1 MNLRALNFSTIF
13 TMVLITLMTIFGEL
27 YKPLKD
33 FLAKIGT
40 HHWIGKGIT
49 ALIFFIILYLALT
62 KLDEKKFSEKSLYF
76 TLVMSLILG
85 FIIFIFFIW
94 EYLK

>member
-49 ALIFFIILYLALT
+49 ALIFFIILYR
-62 KLDEKKFSEKSLYF
+62 
-76 TLVMSLILG
+76 
-85 FIIFIFFIW
+85 
-94 EYLK
+94 LKRGENDGRYKYADDKYM